1 LKVNLESLLGPHLG
15 LCWRVVE
22 TQEVAATR
30 AITKSADD
38 QRRLEELLDLS
49 KPNIPPDCEGLS
61 YLLMTPFRYPPL
73 KYGSRFGSTMERGIF
88 YGAADLRTAFAET
101 AVYFWLFQSGPI
113 VKGPLETIRDQRT
126 AFSARLSSQKAL
138 DLGGLSSIV
147 DLNEVCNPASWS
159 YSQTIGSKLRTIG
172 AEFFWYPSARITGG
186 KNIAV
191 LSPKAFASREPEKQL
206 HWNVRF
212 NSSTCWFGCHGS
224 DSFEYRRSSF
234 ECDGLIPHP
243 AL

>member
-1 LKVNLESLLGPHLG
+1 MDLESLLGTHLG

-30 AITKSADD
+30 AITKSSDD

-49 KPNIPPDCEGLS
+49 KPNIPMDCEGLS

-88 YGAADLRTAFAET
+88 YGSADLRTAFAET

-113 VKGPLETIRDQRT
+113 IKGPLEIIRDQRT
-126 AFSARLSSQKAL
+126 AFSSRLSSQKAL
-138 DLGGLSSIV
+138 DLAGLSSV
-147 DLNEVCNPASWS
+147 MDLHEVCNPASWN
-159 YSQTIGSKLRTIG
+159 YSQAIGARLRAIG
-172 AEFFWYPSARITGG
+172 AEFFWYPSARIESG

-191 LSPKAFASREPEKQL
+191 LSPKAFASREPDKQL
-206 HWNVRF
+206 HWNVQF
-212 NSSTCWFGCHGS
+212 SSTTCWFGRHGS
-224 DSFEYRRSSF
+224 ESFEFNRSSF
-234 ECDGLIPHP
+234 EFDGLIPHP